1 MIEIREKYY
10 GGENASK
17 VAFEELCAMVENM
30 NVGIIYHKVQK
41 QKFKMIDLFVKQAER
56 EERRDKVKAKIAH
69 LRSRNAHLRERNAR
83 LRDKYVAMVD
93 L

>member
-1 MIEIREKYY
+1 MNEIREKYY

-17 VAFEELCAMVENM
+17 EAFEELCAMVENM
-30 NVGIIYHKVQK
+30 TVGIIYHNIQK
-41 QKFKMIDLFVKQAER
+41 KNNYIVLLLKKTER
-56 EERRDKVKAKIAH
+56 EERRDKVKAKIVH

-83 LRDKYVAMVD
+83 LRDKYVDMVD

>member
-1 MIEIREKYY
+1 MNKIREKYY

-17 VAFEELCAMVENM
+17 EAFEELCAMVENM
-30 NVGIIYHKVQK
+30 TVGIICHNIQK
-41 QKFKMIDLFVKQAER
+41 KNNYIVLLLKKAER

>member
-1 MIEIREKYY
+1 MNDIREKYY

-17 VAFEELCAMVENM
+17 EAFEELCAMVENM
-30 NVGIIYHKVQK
+30 NVGIIYHKIQK
-41 QKFKMIDLFVKQAER
+41 QNKIIGSFSQKVER

>member
-1 MIEIREKYY
+1 MDLT
-10 GGENASK
+10 
-17 VAFEELCAMVENM
+17 FC
-30 NVGIIYHKVQK
+30 
-41 QKFKMIDLFVKQAER
+41 FKKAER